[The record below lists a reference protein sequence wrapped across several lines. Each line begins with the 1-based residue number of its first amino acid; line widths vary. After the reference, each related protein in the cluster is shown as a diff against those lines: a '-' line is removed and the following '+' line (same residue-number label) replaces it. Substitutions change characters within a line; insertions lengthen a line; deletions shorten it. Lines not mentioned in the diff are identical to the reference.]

1 MLPTLISIS
10 QTHAIIP
17 GLPDQP
23 CEQAS
28 LSKKAALLQSIMN
41 GGPLDIHAN
50 LDGELGK
57 AFIVIIAARAI
68 LGGDV
73 ESVIREMLDGE
84 RQ

>member
-1 MLPTLISIS
+1 
-10 QTHAIIP
+10 
-17 GLPDQP
+17 
-23 CEQAS
+23 
-28 LSKKAALLQSIMN
+28 MN

-68 LGGDV
+68 LGV

>member
-1 MLPTLISIS
+1 
-10 QTHAIIP
+10 
-17 GLPDQP
+17 
-23 CEQAS
+23 
-28 LSKKAALLQSIMN
+28 MN